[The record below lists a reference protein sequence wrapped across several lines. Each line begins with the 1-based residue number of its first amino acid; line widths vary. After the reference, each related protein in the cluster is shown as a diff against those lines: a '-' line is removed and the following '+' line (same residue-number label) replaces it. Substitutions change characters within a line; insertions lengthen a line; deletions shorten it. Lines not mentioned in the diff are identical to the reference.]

1 MDKKRSYNEKLKQ
14 KHATATSMKKY
25 VLELAN
31 KYTSYRSS
39 LITLNTIIVRVP
51 FITIINVR

>member
-1 MDKKRSYNEKLKQ
+1 MDKKRSYNEKTKTCDCNLYE
-14 KHATATSMKKY
+14 KY
-25 VLELAN
+25 VLELTN

-39 LITLNTIIVRVP
+39 LITLITIIVRVP